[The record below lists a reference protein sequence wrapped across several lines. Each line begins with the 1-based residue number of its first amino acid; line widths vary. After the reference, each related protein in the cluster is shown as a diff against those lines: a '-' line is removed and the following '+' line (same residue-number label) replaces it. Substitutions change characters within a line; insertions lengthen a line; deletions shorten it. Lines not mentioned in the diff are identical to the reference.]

1 MKNRLSELRNE
12 NNLYQEQLA
21 QVIGCSQQLISN
33 YETCKVKRLP
43 IEKKK
48 KICDYFN
55 CSIDYL
61 RCRTNIRNEER
72 YSKTL
77 RKIELI
83 IEDFYSNYDGK
94 QKNSQQDLSDE
105 ELVNFQEILSH
116 FKDILQKFPKL

>member
-33 YETCKVKRLP
+33 YETCKLKRLP
-43 IEKKK
+43 IDFEE

>member
-1 MKNRLSELRNE
+1 MKNRLCEIRNGC
-12 NNLYQEQLA
+12 NLYQEQLA
-21 QVIGCSQQLISN
+21 QAIGCSQQLISN
-33 YETCKVKRLP
+33 YETGKLRRLP
-43 IEKKK
+43 VDFEE

-77 RKIELI
+77 KKIELI
-83 IEDFYSNYDGK
+83 IEDFFFFYDGK